1 MYIVDRTLQFTRGF
15 LLSYGPTPIK
25 KFFWNREFSNGQW
38 NFLDDT
44 TGDCVYSHLESFSVN
59 RSILDLG
66 CGPGNT
72 ANELAPVYL
81 RYVGMDISE
90 EALAKAR
97 RRTEQNGR
105 SDKNSFERGD
115 FLSYMPSQK
124 FDVIL
129 FREAMYHV
137 PLGKVEKVLDRFSEY
152 LTEGGVFIVRLYV
165 LKDGKTKYRPS
176 AMIGI
181 MERDFDV
188 VEKSHYPE
196 SGSTVIVFRPKGMSL
211 GANGEKNAARE
222 FYPLAPR
229 AGRQPLIKRR

>member
-25 KFFWNREFSNGQW
+25 KLFWNREFSNGQW
-38 NFLDDT
+38 NFLDNT
-44 TGDCVYSHLESFSVN
+44 AGDCVYSHLERFSEN

-72 ANELAPVYL
+72 ANELSPVYL
-81 RYVGMDISE
+81 SYVGMDISE
-90 EALAKAR
+90 EALARAR

-105 SDKNSFERGD
+105 SHKNSFERGD
-115 FLSYMPSQK
+115 FLSYVPSQK

-137 PLGKVEKVLDRFSEY
+137 PLGKVKKTLDRFSEY
-152 LTEGGVFIVRLYV
+152 LTYGGVFIVRLYV
-165 LKDGKTKYRPS
+165 SKGGTIKYRPS

-181 MERDFDV
+181 MEREFDV
-188 VEKSHYPE
+188 VEKSHYSE
-196 SGSTVIVFRPKGMSL
+196 SGSTVIVFRPKGLTLSS
-211 GANGEKNAARE
+211 NGKRNFARQ
-222 FYPLAPR
+222 Y
-229 AGRQPLIKRR
+229 